1 MVVLHQNILLIVY
14 KDGIIITSDDKKGA
28 VKLKAFLQTLF
39 QTKDL
44 IKLSNF
50 LGIDVAPQWKELVC
64 QKIACVC
71 VYNSLKKRKGGKP
84 QNTEYTKESSLRI
97 QSYSLILSG
106 IAVWLVR

>member
-1 MVVLHQNILLIVY
+1 MFLLNLCCIASVLVVLHQNILLIVY

-44 IKLSNF
+44 IKLGNF

-64 QKIACVC
+64 QKIECVC
-71 VYNSLKKRKGGKP
+71 V
-84 QNTEYTKESSLRI
+84 
-97 QSYSLILSG
+97 
-106 IAVWLVR
+106 